1 MEQVQKCV
9 LCYVVIVDDVN
20 YKLVCELVFQ
30 YGVDVE
36 IFLGVKVLEEVFSVF
51 EVDVVMVVIVGVVG
65 FLFILVVVKVG
76 KWVLFV
82 NKEVLV
88 MFGVLFIEVVN

>member
-36 IFLGVKVLEEVFSVF
+36 IFFGVKVLEEVFSVF